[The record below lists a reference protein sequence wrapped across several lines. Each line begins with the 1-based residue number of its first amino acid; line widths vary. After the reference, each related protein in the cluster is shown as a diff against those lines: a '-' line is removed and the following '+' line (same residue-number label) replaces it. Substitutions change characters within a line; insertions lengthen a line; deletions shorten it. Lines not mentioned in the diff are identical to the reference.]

1 MDELTPSQVESGHA
15 FEYGLAQ
22 AFHRLYHTSTLRND
36 QFMQRAEQ
44 SFVGC
49 SDTEQ
54 DKIVRAADEIAC
66 FLIAHDSNLRARDGY
81 TVWLQ
86 SDMEGVSGDVRD
98 VVIGH
103 DTHEVGIS
111 AKNRHAAVKHSRLS
125 ERIDF
130 GRKWLGIPCDPSY
143 FHQIV
148 PIFRE
153 LHTLRRQG
161 TYWRDLTNKSQGF
174 YIPVLNAFRD
184 EAVRLCNAN
193 ADAPR
198 RMVEYLMGERDFYKV
213 IKENGDVSAQSF
225 NIHGTLGWGRHIRL
239 PSRLVQA
246 ADKHD
251 SDNTLI
257 FYFDEGWSLSFRI
270 HNAESLVMPSLKFDV
285 QIVGLPNA
293 TSQNI
298 HYG

>member
-1 MDELTPSQVESGHA
+1 MAELTPSQVESGHA
-15 FEYGLAQ
+15 FEYGIAQ
-22 AFHRLYHTSTLRND
+22 AFHRLYATSSLRND
-36 QFMQRAEQ
+36 QIMQRAEQ
-44 SFVGC
+44 SFTGC
-49 SDTEQ
+49 TDTEQ
-54 DKIVRAADEIAC
+54 DKIFRAADEIAI
-66 FLIAHDSNLRARDGY
+66 FLMAHDNNLRPRDGY
-81 TVWLQ
+81 SVWLQ
-86 SDMEGVSGDVRD
+86 SDMKGVSGDVRD

-153 LHTLRRQG
+153 LRTLKRQG
-161 TYWRDLTNKSQGF
+161 AYWRDLDNKSQRF
-174 YIPVLNAFRD
+174 YIPILNAFRD
-184 EAVRLCNAN
+184 ESIRLCNAN

-213 IKENGDVSAQSF
+213 IKENGDVSVQSF
-225 NIHGTLGWGRHIRL
+225 NMHGTLGWGRHIRL
-239 PSRLVQA
+239 PTRLIQA
-246 ADKHD
+246 TEKHD

>member
-1 MDELTPSQVESGHA
+1 MAELSPSQVESGHA
-15 FEYGLAQ
+15 FEYGIAH
-22 AFHRLYHTSTLRND
+22 AFHRLYRTSTLRND
-36 QFMQRAEQ
+36 QLMQRAEQ

-49 SDTEQ
+49 STTEQ
-54 DKIVRAADEIAC
+54 EKIVRAADEIAI
-66 FLIAHDSNLRARDGY
+66 FLMAHDNNLRPRDGY
-81 TVWLQ
+81 SIWLQ

-98 VVIGH
+98 VVIGYGNN
-103 DTHEVGIS
+103 EVGIS

-143 FHQIV
+143 FHQVV

-161 TYWRDLTNKSQGF
+161 VYWRDLSNKSQRF
-174 YIPVLNAFRD
+174 YIPILNAFRD
-184 EAVRLCNAN
+184 ESVRLCNSN
-193 ADAPR
+193 VDAPR
-198 RMVEYLMGERDFYKV
+198 RMLEYLMGEYDFYKV
-213 IKENGDVSAQSF
+213 IKENGDVSVQSF
-225 NIHGTLGWGRHIRL
+225 NMHSTLGWGRHIRL
-239 PSRLVQA
+239 PSRLIQA
-246 ADKHD
+246 TEKRD
-251 SDNTLI
+251 SENTLI
-257 FYFDEGWSLSFRI
+257 YYFDEGWSLSFRI
-270 HNAESLVMPSLKFDV
+270 HNAESLVTPSLKFDV